1 MPYDEYKPQ
10 GMEYINGL
18 QLLGIRKRLARKIK
32 EFDEDTKPEEMSN
45 IVKAR
50 NKIENTLICMR
61 IALREEDMELF
72 KRAGVV

>member
-1 MPYDEYKPQ
+1 MSFTEYKPK
-10 GMEYINGL
+10 GIEYINGL

-50 NKIENTLICMR
+50 NRVEESLIDAR
-61 IALREEDMELF
+61 FAFREEDMKLF
-72 KRAGVV
+72 ERIGVI

>member
-1 MPYDEYKPQ
+1 MPYDEYRPK
-10 GMEYINGL
+10 GIKYINGL

-50 NKIENTLICMR
+50 NKIEDTLIDMR
-61 IALREEDMELF
+61 IGLREEDMKLF
-72 KRAGVV
+72 ERAGVL